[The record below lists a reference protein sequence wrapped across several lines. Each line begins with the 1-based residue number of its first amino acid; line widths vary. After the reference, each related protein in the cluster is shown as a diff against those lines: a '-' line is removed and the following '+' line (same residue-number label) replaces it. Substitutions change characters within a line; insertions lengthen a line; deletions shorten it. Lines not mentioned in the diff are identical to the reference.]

1 LQFLDLFVDALTI
14 GSFRNT
20 AHGNPAYNT
29 PIPLTPPA
37 GNMISIICPFYNE
50 EKMVPFFFTELF
62 KTVAPIKD
70 GVEIICINDGSTD
83 QTLQRLIEYR
93 SAVPAHV
100 QIRIIDFSRN
110 FGKEAAL
117 TAGIDHARGDAVI
130 PIDTDLQDPPELIL
144 SLIDKWREG
153 YDVVLAKRHDR
164 TSDTRLKRK
173 TAEWFYRL
181 HNSIS
186 TPPIPENVGDFR
198 LLNRAAVEALKKLP
212 ERERFMKG
220 LFNWVGFRTAEIEYI
235 RMTRKAGHTKFPLLK
250 LWNFAIDGITSFS
263 TVPLKIWSYLGFLIS
278 LFAFTYGTLIII
290 RTLVQGVD
298 VPGYASLLVI
308 MLFLGGLQ
316 LIGIGV
322 LGEYL
327 GRIYIETK
335 NRPIYIIRQ
344 EL

>member
-1 LQFLDLFVDALTI
+1 
-14 GSFRNT
+14 
-20 AHGNPAYNT
+20 
-29 PIPLTPPA
+29 
-37 GNMISIICPFYNE
+37 MISIVCPFYNE
-50 EKMVPFFFTELF
+50 EKMVSLFFNEFL
-62 KTVAPIKD
+62 KTVGPISD
-70 GVEIICINDGSTD
+70 EIEIICINDGSTD
-83 QTLQRLIEYR
+83 RTLQKLIEQKNT
-93 SAVPAHV
+93 APEHV
-100 QIRIIDFSRN
+100 LIRIIDFSRN

-130 PIDTDLQDPPELIL
+130 PIDTDLQDPPELI
-144 SLIDKWREG
+144 SLMIEKWRQG
-153 YDVVLAKRHDR
+153 YEVVLAKRSDR
-164 TSDTRLKRK
+164 SSDTWLKRK

-186 TPPIPENVGDFR
+186 SPPIPANVGDFR
-198 LLNRAAVEALKKLP
+198 LMDRTAIEALKKLP

-220 LFNWVGFRTAEIEYI
+220 LFNWVGFKTAEIEYV
-235 RMTRKAGHTKFPLLK
+235 RSSRKAGETKFPLLK

-263 TVPLKIWSYLGFLIS
+263 TVPLRVWSYLGFFIS
-278 LFAFTYGTLIII
+278 LLAFAYGTVIIV
-290 RTLVQGVD
+290 RTLIQGVD

-335 NRPIYIIRQ
+335 NRPLYIIRK

>member
-1 LQFLDLFVDALTI
+1 M
-14 GSFRNT
+14 
-20 AHGNPAYNT
+20 
-29 PIPLTPPA
+29 PPSE
-37 GNMISIICPFYNE
+37 NMISIVCPFYNE
-50 EKMVPFFFTELF
+50 EKMVPFFFNELL
-62 KTVAPIKD
+62 KTVASIND
-70 GVEIICINDGSTD
+70 EIEIICINDGSTD
-83 QTLQRLIEYR
+83 QTLQRLIEQKDT
-93 SAVPAHV
+93 ALKHIH
-100 QIRIIDFSRN
+100 IRIIDFSRN

-117 TAGIDHARGDAVI
+117 TAGIDCARGDAVV
-130 PIDTDLQDPPELIL
+130 PIDTDLQDPPELINA
-144 SLIDKWREG
+144 LIDKWREG
-153 YDVVLAKRHDR
+153 YEVVLAKRHDR
-164 TSDTRLKRK
+164 TSDTWVKRK

-186 TPPIPENVGDFR
+186 SPPIPENVGDFR
-198 LLNRAAVEALKKLP
+198 LLSRAAVEALKKLP

-220 LFNWVGFRTAEIEYI
+220 LFNWVGFKTAEIEYV
-235 RMTRKAGHTKFPLLK
+235 RKSRKAGHTKFSLFK

-308 MLFLGGLQ
+308 ILFLGGLQ

>member
-1 LQFLDLFVDALTI
+1 
-14 GSFRNT
+14 
-20 AHGNPAYNT
+20 
-29 PIPLTPPA
+29 
-37 GNMISIICPFYNE
+37 MISIICPFYNE
-50 EKMVPFFFTELF
+50 EKMVPFFFNELF

-70 GVEIICINDGSTD
+70 EVEIICINDGSTD
-83 QTLQRLIEYR
+83 QTLQRLLEHK
-93 SAVPAHV
+93 SAVPTHV

-130 PIDTDLQDPPELIL
+130 PIDTDLQDPPELIH

-164 TSDTRLKRK
+164 TSDTWLKRK

-186 TPPIPENVGDFR
+186 TPTIPENVGDFR

-308 MLFLGGLQ
+308 ILFLGGLQ